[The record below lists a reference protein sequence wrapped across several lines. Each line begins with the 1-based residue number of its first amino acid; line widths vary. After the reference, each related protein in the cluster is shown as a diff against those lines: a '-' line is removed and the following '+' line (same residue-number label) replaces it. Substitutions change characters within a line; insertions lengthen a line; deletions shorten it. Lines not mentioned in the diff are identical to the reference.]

1 MIERLVFIATMVLFL
16 MVGINGFILLADQ
29 SCMPDGTRMNLTG
42 TSSASCGTYDS
53 TQTGIGLSNIVS
65 DSNSIQAA
73 PGSTSTSTQAPGS
86 ASSVVNFVSGGV
98 SAAWVGINWL
108 VSMLGAGIFLGFKL
122 AGIFP
127 FFSPIIYI
135 FVSIIAALEGFALMY
150 WTMAG
155 ARAFLGR
162 FL

>member
-86 ASSVVNFVSGGV
+86 ARRRCRRDCLADRSVVGGQ
-98 SAAWVGINWL
+98 
-108 VSMLGAGIFLGFKL
+108 
-122 AGIFP
+122 
-127 FFSPIIYI
+127 
-135 FVSIIAALEGFALMY
+135 
-150 WTMAG
+150 
-155 ARAFLGR
+155 
-162 FL
+162 